1 MGQSYALRSVVDYAQ
16 STSTVIPGRL
26 RGEVGQSFYFI
37 LLREVGQPF
46 YLRGEKWVIYT
57 LNVGKAVKWST
68 DVRKWANRALWFLPI
83 LGQLSTL
90 DSMIIEMGK

>member
-46 YLRGEKWVIYT
+46 YLRLFLAFML
-57 LNVGKAVKWST
+57 LNVHGGGMT
-68 DVRKWANRALWFLPI
+68 Y
-83 LGQLSTL
+83 
-90 DSMIIEMGK
+90 